1 MCPSGI
7 LPLELSTDER
17 HEQRKESIPDL
28 VKQAAENDVRQV
40 KPWSASRPL
49 RRTDDG
55 KTGSA
60 TLGSLVCRDQD
71 WDGPPRLVRTDDGDA
86 LQRDLLLSAGYGLNG
101 LFGASQPLPPGRRN
115 QVELGVQPAHS

>member
-1 MCPSGI
+1 VCPSGI
-7 LPLELSTDER
+7 LPFELSTDER

-40 KPWSASRPL
+40 KLGVRL
-49 RRTDDG
+49 DHYDG
-55 KTGSA
+55 LTTEK
-60 TLGSLVCRDQD
+60 LVQ
-71 WDGPPRLVRTDDGDA
+71 PRLGVSCAVTRTGTVLRGSYGRTMETA

-115 QVELGVQPAHS
+115 QVELGVKPAHS